1 MTNPATGHS
10 EDVPTVDLSVPSKEQ
25 SPQPEETVEVTAVEE
40 SSADN
45 PDLEGGES
53 VEAAE
58 PVEDYEEES
67 PSEGEA
73 PSMEWESEGENLV
86 VERADATT
94 TELVILSHIGE
105 QSGLAVMQLDPADL
119 RELYSQLGQVIE
131 DQNYEM
137 WVAYG
142 NNPEDY
148 RPAEQATLH
157 SGQAEEGDDEEATPG
172 RTRWQRVKDPVNV
185 TSQLGFLDEPSPV
198 SGLNWKQLVFIA
210 FITLAIV
217 SLVISGVM

>member
-10 EDVPTVDLSVPSKEQ
+10 EEVPTVDLSAPPQEQ
-25 SPQPEETVEVTAVEE
+25 DPQPEETVEETPVEE
-40 SSADN
+40 TTADA
-45 PDLEGGES
+45 PTVEDGEAI
-53 VEAAE
+53 EDE
-58 PVEDYEEES
+58 ETVEDYDENDS
-67 PSEGEA
+67 
-73 PSMEWESEGENLV
+73 SMEWESEGENLV

-119 RELYSQLGQVIE
+119 RELYAQLGQVIE

-142 NNPEDY
+142 NNPDDY
-148 RPAEQATLH
+148 RATEQSMPH
-157 SGQAEEGDDEEATPG
+157 SEQVVDDDEDDEVEG
-172 RTRWQRVKDPVNV
+172 RTRWQRVKDPVNM
-185 TSQLGFLDEPSPV
+185 TSRLGFLDEPSPV

-217 SLVISGVM
+217 SLAISGVM

>member
-10 EDVPTVDLSVPSKEQ
+10 EEVPTVDLSVPPKDQ
-25 SPQPEETVEVTAVEE
+25 DPQPEETVEETPVEETTADTPNVEDGEATEDKEAVEE
-40 SSADN
+40 YDENDS
-45 PDLEGGES
+45 
-53 VEAAE
+53 
-58 PVEDYEEES
+58 
-67 PSEGEA
+67 
-73 PSMEWESEGENLV
+73 SMEWESEGENLV

-94 TELVILSHIGE
+94 TELVILSRIGE

-119 RELYSQLGQVIE
+119 RELYAQLGQVIE

-142 NNPEDY
+142 NNPDDY
-148 RPAEQATLH
+148 RPAEQFTPR
-157 SGQAEEGDDEEATPG
+157 SEQMGEDDEDNEVQG
-172 RTRWQRVKDPVNV
+172 RTRWQRVKDPVNM
-185 TSQLGFLDEPSPV
+185 TSRLGFLDEPSPV

-217 SLVISGVM
+217 SLAISGVM